1 VNRGSLQHG
10 QSAGGKSDETTI
22 MISVADKAR
31 LDRLK
36 VHRREPYRDVIKRLL
51 DQTEKAGVV
60 KGPMYIRG
68 LIDSVVRGPS
78 GEPER

>member
-1 VNRGSLQHG
+1 M
-10 QSAGGKSDETTI
+10 QSNKPAGAKSDETTI
-22 MISVADKAR
+22 MISVTDKMR
-31 LDRLK
+31 LDRMK